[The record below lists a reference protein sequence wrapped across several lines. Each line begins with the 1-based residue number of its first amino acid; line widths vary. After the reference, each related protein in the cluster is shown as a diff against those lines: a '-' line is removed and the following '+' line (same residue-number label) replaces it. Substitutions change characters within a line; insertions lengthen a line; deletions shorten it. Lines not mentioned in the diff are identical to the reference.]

1 MPWQSAV
8 SRLVPP
14 RSETLHA
21 QSKPP
26 ACVIGEITIKDE
38 DRNKGSG
45 ERLASDTS
53 RPPYL
58 VFQTELGTVLS
69 DFRFRE

>member
-8 SRLVPP
+8 SRLVPQ

-38 DRNKGSG
+38 DGYKKDFL
-45 ERLASDTS
+45 LAAQKNNADNGGKYIAGGFNRTW
-53 RPPYL
+53 
-58 VFQTELGTVLS
+58 
-69 DFRFRE
+69 